1 MIGEYVAFV
10 KEQIRQE
17 CGDVS
22 ESKLDDLVL
31 QKLTQGDKES
41 EEKINLLHEVLHVQ
55 ILVT

>member
-1 MIGEYVAFV
+1 MAFV